1 MSAPGEAFTGF
12 RKLSLAAPF
21 PGRTLAA
28 FLITN
33 DGVVPFLGPEF
44 RPQNGAGQGSR
55 TLFFFALSVGGE
67 KLLFLDAIM
76 SWMNPG
82 PPKMHARF

>member
-1 MSAPGEAFTGF
+1 MSAPGGAFTGF

-21 PGRTLAA
+21 AGRTLAA

-44 RPQNGAGQGSR
+44 RPKNGAGQGSR
-55 TLFFFALSVGGE
+55 TLFFFALSVDG
-67 KLLFLDAIM
+67 KSSFFLM
-76 SWMNPG
+76 L
-82 PPKMHARF
+82 